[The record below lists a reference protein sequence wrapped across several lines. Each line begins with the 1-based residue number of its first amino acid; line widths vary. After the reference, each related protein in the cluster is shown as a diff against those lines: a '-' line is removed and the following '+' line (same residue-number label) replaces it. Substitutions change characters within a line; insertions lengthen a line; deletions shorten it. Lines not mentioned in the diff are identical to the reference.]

1 MQKHLMAA
9 HESLNDEEETFKN
22 TIKSAITKG
31 G

>member
-1 MQKHLMAA
+1 MAA

-22 TIKSAITKG
+22 AISSVFLVSTKG

>member
-1 MQKHLMAA
+1 MAA